1 MNKQTAESSATKQ
14 RKIAD
19 IIIGLIFF
27 AGFIVL
33 AFIPETCFGANLF
46 NLLKSLFKNIGN
58 IKLFGHFEFSL
69 LFIAVFYVISLVFTV
84 FSFFTRKKAARAF
97 NYLKAI
103 LGVIAFVNVIAS
115 LYSASG
121 TFSTGIIKQVLGTNS
136 ITFSLALSVLYL
148 LVLNFMQF
156 KKSGFVKLLLF
167 VIALG
172 FIALYNFAFIKT
184 FKLEDFWNV
193 KFNLGSGIKNVIATY
208 AYLALGFG
216 ILANLLC
223 AFICLFVKK
232 TGVMDYI
239 RSIALFIIAA
249 VCFVMLIIVT
259 EFTNIEDYLGTICSL
274 ALSAIQCF
282 AVIIIGSVKKR
293 KAKKQAEAAAQA
305 NNFVFD
311 ENNQMAIKGY
321 ENTQTATSEPVTEP
335 TSSALDDA
343 AQISIDDIAE
353 NSIENETA
361 TTETANETVEEIH
374 GEPVEEKPFSFEQAQ
389 YDGQYNREY
398 AEYAEREQTRRSEQ
412 EHAQQTQTQQTYQ
425 QAPYV
430 SGQGY
435 ARQYAQNYG
444 MPYYNASTAVLPD
457 AFINGLTPEE
467 KDEFDKLFIS
477 RIYGENKRLPMY
489 LVGGDNREFFAKVFV
504 FIGRYRN
511 IISDGLLEKIYKQ
524 SNLLK

>member
-1 MNKQTAESSATKQ
+1 MNKKIAELSATKQ

-33 AFIPETCFGANLF
+33 AFIPKTCFGANLF
-46 NLLKSLFKNIGN
+46 DLLKSLFKNIGN

-84 FSFFTRKKAARAF
+84 LSFFFRNKAARVF

-103 LGVIAFVNVIAS
+103 LAVLAFVNVIAS
-115 LYSASG
+115 LYSISG
-121 TFSTGIIKQVLGTNS
+121 TFSSGIIKQVLGMNS

-167 VIALG
+167 IIALG
-172 FIALYNFAFIKT
+172 FIAIYNFQFIQNY
-184 FKLEDFWNV
+184 KLEDLWNTR
-193 KFNLGSGIKNVIATY
+193 FNLGNGINNLVATY
-208 AYLALGFG
+208 AYIALGFG

-223 AFICLFVKK
+223 AFICLIVKK

-239 RSIALFIIAA
+239 RSIALFIITV
-249 VCFVMLIIVT
+249 VCFVMLVIDTKFI
-259 EFTNIEDYLGTICSL
+259 NIEDYLGTICSL
-274 ALSAIQCF
+274 ALAAIQCF
-282 AVIIIGSVKKR
+282 AVIITGYVKKR
-293 KAKKQAEAAAQA
+293 RAKKQAEAAAQA

-321 ENTQTATSEPVTEP
+321 ENTQTAANEPETEP
-335 TSSALDDA
+335 SSSALDDA
-343 AQISIDDIAE
+343 AQISIDDITA

-361 TTETANETVEEIH
+361 TTETANETIEEIH

-398 AEYAEREQTRRSEQ
+398 DEYAEREQTRRAEQ
-412 EHAQQTQTQQTYQ
+412 EHAQQAQQTYQ

-444 MPYYNASTAVLPD
+444 MPYYNGSTAVLPD